1 MVYTISMMKKFSL
14 FFSIL
19 IVFLIANS
27 HSFAQPVYE
36 IHVSAGAFDRSE
48 TVVSFYFPDRIEP
61 GSYSLNA
68 STGQSTILQVDDS
81 NKGWFILDE
90 LAMGEKRVYEFT
102 ADPIKSGNHVSSQVD
117 STQITFLSDGQK
129 VLSYFHGDNN
139 PTELDERYKRGG
151 YIHPVYSPN
160 GVVLT
165 AHLNPM
171 HPHQSGIWSAWTKTE
186 FEGRTPDFW
195 NIHNNTG
202 RVDQADSLKNSWV
215 GPVQAGFK
223 AKHYFKDLSAPEPVI
238 ALNEEWNVHIYKSPQ
253 DHSYQIFDI
262 VVTQSVNTGKPL
274 ILPEYHYGGVGF
286 RGNRDW
292 DDPKNMTF
300 LTSEGLGRDGN
311 TTRPRWTH
319 IGGLSDGE
327 LAGITVMDHPK
338 NFRYPQPVRIHPEE
352 PYFVYSPTQIGEM
365 RIEPGSP
372 YVVSYRYVTYDGE
385 PKPGELNRI
394 WNDYAYPPGVTVKVK

>member
-1 MVYTISMMKKFSL
+1 MKKISTSFVFLFSV
-14 FFSIL
+14 FSIFTSSVL
-19 IVFLIANS
+19 
-27 HSFAQPVYE
+27 AQKKYE

-48 TVVSFYFPDRIEP
+48 TIVSFYFPDSVDEGVYQLESNSGVAP
-61 GSYSLNA
+61 V
-68 STGQSTILQVDDS
+68 LQVDDS

-90 LAMGEKRVYEFT
+90 LAAGESKVYDFT
-102 ADPIKSGNHVSSQVD
+102 ATPIPTENHISKQID
-117 STQITFLSDGQK
+117 STQITFSSDGRR
-129 VLSYFHGDNN
+129 VLSYYHEDNN

-160 GVVLT
+160 GVILT
-165 AHLNPM
+165 AHLNPL

-186 FEGRTPDFW
+186 FEERTPDFW

-202 RVDQADSLKNSWV
+202 RVDQADSLQHSWE
-215 GPVQAGFK
+215 GPVHAGF
-223 AKHYFKDLSAPEPVI
+223 HSRHFFKDLSAPDPLI
-238 ALNEEWNVHIYKSPQ
+238 AVNEEWNVYVYNAPE

-262 VVTQSVNTGKPL
+262 VSTQSVNTGKPL
-274 ILPEYHYGGVGF
+274 ILPEYHYGGIGF

-292 DDPKNMTF
+292 DDPENVTL

-311 TTRPRWTH
+311 ETRPKWTH
-319 IGGLSDGE
+319 IGGMVDTE

-352 PYFVYSPTQIGEM
+352 PYFVYAPMQLGEM

-372 YVVSYRYVTYDGE
+372 YTARYRYVTYDGE
-385 PKPGELNRI
+385 PDPEEFNRL
-394 WNDYAYPPGVTVKVK
+394 WNDYAYPPGVTVKQK